1 VEQYSSPFSA
11 KNKRCKIHT
20 YNDLEWF
27 KETLKNKPLIEKFK
41 KIKLILS
48 DVDGCL
54 TNANNHILDSAEEA
68 KCYSVQDGFATSRTI
83 KAGINIALITGKE
96 NKNLLVRAKQV
107 KIPED
112 LVFLGVCKDK
122 IKAVEEVQKKL
133 NIIQEESLFFGND
146 LLDIETKPAVNLFVC
161 PSNAL
166 FYIKPQADLVLP
178 KPGGCGAFRLMLDL
192 ILYVQQKH
200 FAQEL
205 IDKALIHLP

>member
-1 VEQYSSPFSA
+1 M
-11 KNKRCKIHT
+11 HT
-20 YNDLEWF
+20 CNDLKWF
-27 KETLKNKPLIEKFK
+27 KETLKNKVLIEKLK

-54 TNANNHILDSAEEA
+54 TNANNHILDSSEEA
-68 KCYSVQDGFATSRTI
+68 KCYSVQDGFATPRAI
-83 KAGINIALITGKE
+83 QAGINIALITGKE

-112 LVFLGVCKDK
+112 LIFLGVCKDK
-122 IKAVEEVQKKL
+122 IKAVEAVQKKL
-133 NIIQEESLFFGND
+133 NKTREESLFFGDD
-146 LLDIETKPAVNLFVC
+146 LLDIETRPAVNVFVC
-161 PSNAL
+161 PSNAI

-192 ILYVQQKH
+192 VLYVQQKH

-205 IDKALIHLP
+205 IDKSL